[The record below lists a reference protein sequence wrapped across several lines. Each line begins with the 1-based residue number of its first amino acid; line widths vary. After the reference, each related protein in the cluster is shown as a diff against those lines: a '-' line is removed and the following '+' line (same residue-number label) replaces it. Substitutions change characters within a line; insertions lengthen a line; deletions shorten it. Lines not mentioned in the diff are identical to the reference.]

1 MATRHNTIHI
11 PVGDHSIA
19 GTLVGPDA
27 VVPGVMLVHG
37 WDGSQEQY
45 LARAHEI
52 AALGCICLTFDL
64 RGHAKDRERRNSV
77 TREDNLKDMLAAYDT
92 LVGHPAVDGSAIVVA
107 GSSYGGYL
115 ATLLSTMRPVRW
127 LALRAPALY
136 KDEDWLVPK
145 YALNKE
151 EIAAYRHSV
160 VAPDSNRALGACSAF
175 LGDVLIVESEEDV
188 IVPHQVIENY
198 RNAFTQAH
206 SMTYRVIKG
215 ADHSLA
221 QKAWS
226 QSYTNVLLNWV
237 HEMVNGARHEAAANE
252 LPPRKSKPA
261 LPPMGTPRSA
271 TGRLQVAVNSSAN
284 HAGSHR
290 PT

>member
-19 GTLVGPDA
+19 GTLVGPDT

-45 LARAHEI
+45 IARAHEI

-64 RGHAKDRERRNSV
+64 RGHAKDKARRDMV
-77 TREDNLKDMLAAYDT
+77 TREDNLNDMLAAYDT
-92 LVGHPAVDGSAIVVA
+92 LVGHPSVDGSAVVVA

-115 ATLLSTMRPVRW
+115 AAVLTALRPVRW
-127 LALRAPALY
+127 LAMRAPALY
-136 KDEDWLVPK
+136 KDEDWMVPK

-151 EIAAYRHSV
+151 ELAAYRNTV
-160 VAPDSNRALGACSAF
+160 VTPEHNRALAASAGF
-175 LGDVLIVESEEDV
+175 RGDVLIVESELDV
-188 IVPHQVIENY
+188 IVPHPVIENY
-198 RNAFTQAH
+198 RNAFTQTH

-215 ADHSLA
+215 ADHSLS

-226 QSYTNVLLNWV
+226 QSYTKVLVNWV
-237 HEMVNGARHEAAANE
+237 DEMISGARQEALEPAVAE
-252 LPPRKSKPA
+252 PKPKA
-261 LPPMGTPRSA
+261 LKKLRLSGLRSFL
-271 TGRLQVAVNSSAN
+271 RVNR
-284 HAGSHR
+284 AGSHTPR
-290 PT
+290 